1 MQKNHAARRGA
12 GIEIG
17 SSRDYNWFS

>member
-12 GIEIG
+12 GIEIS